1 MISYHVDHMMGRFEV
16 MSPCLESLE
25 DSEEFLVV
33 HVIVELGICKGT
45 TVECDRV
52 NIAIISMKGED
63 ACNGIVRG
71 IRFHYG
77 Q

>member
-1 MISYHVDHMMGRFEV
+1 MISYHVDHMMGQFEV

-25 DSEEFLVV
+25 DSKEFLVV
-33 HVIVELGICKGT
+33 CVVELGTHKGM
-45 TVECDRV
+45 TVECDGV
-52 NIAIISMKGED
+52 NIAIISTKGED